1 MEQLGHIFSIG
12 HGSKDIKELIL
23 ELQSFNIEFLVDIR
37 SKPYSKF
44 YTQFNQGFLRYS
56 VEEYH
61 IKYGYMGNLLGG
73 LPLDDTCYTD
83 GKVDYSKLKTKDF
96 FIEGLKRLQHA
107 NNKEFNVCILCSE
120 SNPQEC
126 HRSKL
131 IGIELQKIGIELR
144 HIIGVEEEKTQNQV
158 IFELTNGDGL
168 NTIFGEEHFTSRKK
182 YI

>member
-1 MEQLGHIFSIG
+1 MKRLSHVFTIG

-44 YTQFNQGFLRYS
+44 HTQFNQNFLKYS

-61 IKYGYMGNLLGG
+61 IKYGYLGNLLGG
-73 LPLDDTCYTD
+73 LPLDRACYTD
-83 GKVDYSKLKTKDF
+83 GKVDYDKLKTKSF
-96 FIEGLKRLQHA
+96 FIEGLERLQKA
-107 NNKEFNVCILCSE
+107 NNKGYNVCVLCSE
-120 SNPQEC
+120 SNPKEC
-126 HRSKL
+126 HRAKL

-144 HIIGVEEEKTQNQV
+144 HIIGYKKEKTQNQV
-158 IFELTNGDGL
+158 IFELTKGNGL
-168 NTIFGEEHFTSRKK
+168 NTIFGEEHFTSKKK

>member
-1 MEQLGHIFSIG
+1 MEQLSHIFSIG

-23 ELQSFNIEFLVDIR
+23 ELQSFDIEFLVDIR

-44 YTQFNQGFLRYS
+44 YTHFNQGFLKYS

-61 IKYGYMGNLLGG
+61 IKYGYMGDLLGG
-73 LPLDDTCYTD
+73 LPLDRTCYTD
-83 GKVDYSKLKTKDF
+83 GKVDYNKLKNREF
-96 FIEGLKRLQHA
+96 FIEGLKRLQNA
-107 NNKEFNVCILCSE
+107 NSKGFNVCILCSE
-120 SNPQEC
+120 SNPKEC
-126 HRSKL
+126 HRAKL
-131 IGIELQKIGIELR
+131 IGVELR
-144 HIIGVEEEKTQNQV
+144 HIIGIEKEKTQNQV

>member
-1 MEQLGHIFSIG
+1 MEQLSHIFSIG

-23 ELQSFNIEFLVDIR
+23 ELQSFDIEFLVDIR

-44 YTQFNQGFLRYS
+44 YTHFNQGFLKYS

-61 IKYGYMGNLLGG
+61 IKYGYMGDLLGG
-73 LPLDDTCYTD
+73 LPLDRTCYTD
-83 GKVDYSKLKTKDF
+83 GKVDYNKLKNREF
-96 FIEGLKRLQHA
+96 FIEGLKRLQNA
-107 NNKEFNVCILCSE
+107 NSKGFNVCILCSE
-120 SNPQEC
+120 SNPKEC
-126 HRSKL
+126 HRAKL
-131 IGIELQKIGIELR
+131 IGVELQKMGIELR
-144 HIIGVEEEKTQNQV
+144 HINGIEKEKTQNQV